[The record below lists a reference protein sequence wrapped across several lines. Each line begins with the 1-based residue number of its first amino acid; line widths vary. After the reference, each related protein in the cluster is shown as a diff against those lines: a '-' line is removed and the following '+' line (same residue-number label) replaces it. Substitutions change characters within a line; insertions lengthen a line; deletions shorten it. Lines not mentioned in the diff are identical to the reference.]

1 MLEGSPLFERLLT
14 PTRIYVKSALELAR
28 KLPVR
33 GFAHITGGGITDN
46 IPRVLPDGF
55 EVVLERSRWQRDP
68 VFEWLQKTGRID
80 QREMY
85 RTFNCGIGMVVIVP
99 PEHADEA
106 MRLLAARGEA
116 ASIIGE
122 VRRGTA
128 GVVINE

>member
-1 MLEGSPLFERLLT
+1 
-14 PTRIYVKSALELAR
+14 
-28 KLPVR
+28 
-33 GFAHITGGGITDN
+33 
-46 IPRVLPDGF
+46 
-55 EVVLERSRWQRDP
+55 

-80 QREMY
+80 QAEMY
-85 RTFNCGIGMVVIVP
+85 RTFNCGIGMIVIVP

-106 MRLLAARGEA
+106 MRLLTARGEA